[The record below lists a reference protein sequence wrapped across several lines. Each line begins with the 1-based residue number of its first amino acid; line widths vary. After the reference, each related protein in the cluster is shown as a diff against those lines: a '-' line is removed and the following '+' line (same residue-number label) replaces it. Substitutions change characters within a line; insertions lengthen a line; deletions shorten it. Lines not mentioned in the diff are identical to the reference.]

1 MKILAVADY
10 LPMADRASGDL
21 RFYSILKMLTERHS
35 VSFCCHDWQRQRDE
49 VGLDEL
55 TRYQTQLE
63 QLGIEVIRSGIPATV
78 KHGRFDVIWF
88 EFYYAACANL
98 TEARFWQPQARVVID
113 TVDVHFHRLFAKA
126 QLSKKA
132 QDFAQAHATKK
143 AELRIYKNADF
154 VIAVTEQDRQILLQ
168 QDADIRVE
176 VLPNIHK
183 VPALMPTRQRLAN
196 SLVFVGGFGHEPNVD
211 AMLFFCTEILPL
223 IRREIPDIHVKI
235 IGGSAPETI
244 RNLSGSHVEVLGY
257 VPDTAPFLE
266 SSAISIAP
274 LRFGAGMKGKIGEAM
289 SYGLP
294 VVTTSVGIE
303 GFGLTPEENVLVGD
317 SPEEFA
323 AQIVRLL
330 GDAELYKKLSA
341 NGWLFIKQNYSQ
353 EAVVER
359 VYSIFDH
366 LDSYPVKKLSTIGL
380 IKKHVMN
387 TLEKHLLWRFRGT

>member
-1 MKILAVADY
+1 
-10 LPMADRASGDL
+10 MADKASGDL
-21 RFYSILKMLTERHS
+21 RFYTLLKMLTERHA

-49 VGLDEL
+49 VGINEL
-55 TRYQTQLE
+55 TRYQNQLE
-63 QLGIEVIRSGIPATV
+63 ELGIEVMRSSIPAAL
-78 KHGRFDVIWF
+78 KQGRFEVIWY
-88 EFYYAACANL
+88 EFYYAASVTM
-98 TEARFWQPQARVVID
+98 TEARFWQPNARVVID

-126 QLSKKA
+126 RLSKKA
-132 QDFAQAHATKK
+132 QDFAQARATKK
-143 AELRIYKNADF
+143 AELRVYKDADF
-154 VIAVTEQDRQILLQ
+154 VITVTEQDRQILLQ

-183 VPALMPTRQRLAN
+183 VPALMPTHQRLPN

-223 IRREIPDIHVKI
+223 IRREIPEIHVKI

-244 RNLSGSHVEVLGY
+244 RNLSGNHIEVLGY

-266 SSAISIAP
+266 SSTISIAP

-303 GFGLTPEENVLVGD
+303 GFGLSPEENVLVGD
-317 SPEEFA
+317 TSEEFA

-330 GDAELYKKLSA
+330 RDTELYKKLSA

-353 EAVVER
+353 EAVVEH

-366 LDSYPVKKLSTIGL
+366 LDNYPIKKLSTLGL
-380 IKKHVMN
+380 IKIHLVN
-387 TLEKHLLWRFRGT
+387 LLEKHVLWRFRGA